1 MSLKGDLK
9 NLGLEEL
16 IQAIQNGKK
25 SGKLEI
31 RGEIGTYGIFFQNGQ
46 IIHAFAPFTIGT
58 EAINDAFLEVN
69 GHFSLIENLILPPRT
84 IKKNNMSLLM
94 EGIKAREEC
103 KNVLKDIKK
112 DTIVSISSDVNTDC
126 VEAEEWKILRH
137 IIINKRVTVLN
148 ILEKTNLTYYN
159 LCKVLDGLL
168 EKKIITMEV
177 TNG

>member
-16 IQAIQNGKK
+16 IQAIQNRKK

-31 RGEIGTYGIFFQNGQ
+31 RGEMGIYGIFFENGQ
-46 IIHAFAPFTIGT
+46 IIHAFAPFALGV
-58 EAINDAFLEVN
+58 EAVNDAFLEIN
-69 GHFSLIENLILPPRT
+69 GHFSLMENIILPPRT

-94 EGIKAREEC
+94 DGIKAREEC
-103 KNVLKDIKK
+103 KNVLKYIKRN
-112 DTIVSISSDVNTDC
+112 TIVSVSPDADTSSI
-126 VEAEEWKILRH
+126 EAEEWKLLRY

-159 LCKVLDGLL
+159 ICKVLGELL
-168 EKKIITMEV
+168 GKKIITMEV
-177 TNG
+177 ANG